1 MSTPIPLIEL
11 SALPEGRGRR
21 VCKAGL
27 DLAVFRIGDAVYAID
42 DSCPHSGGSLSNGK
56 LQGTRVTCPVHGLKF
71 NLESVCQPGPAT
83 LEAKKH
89 AVNVVDGIVML
100 APDEHLP
107 DDSSIPVGKETQGKS
122 TRDSMSERRP
132 W

>member
-1 MSTPIPLIEL
+1 MNTPIPLIEL

-21 VCKAGL
+21 VRKAGL
-27 DLAVFRIGDAVYAID
+27 DLALFRIGDCVYAID
-42 DSCPHSGGSLSNGK
+42 DSCPHQGGSLSNGK

-71 NLESVCQPGPAT
+71 NLDSVCQPGTPM

-100 APDEHLP
+100 APDERSP
-107 DDSSIPVGKETQGKS
+107 NDSSISVGRET
-122 TRDSMSERRP
+122 P
-132 W
+132 

>member
-21 VCKAGL
+21 VCKAAL

-42 DSCPHSGGSLSNGK
+42 DSCPHAGGSLSNGK

-71 NLESVCQPGPAT
+71 DLDIVRQPSVPT
-83 LEAKKH
+83 LQAKRYPLL
-89 AVNVVDGIVML
+89 VIDGIVLL
-100 APDEHLP
+100 APDEHSP
-107 DDSSIPVGKETQGKS
+107 NDRSTPVEKEA
-122 TRDSMSERRP
+122 P
-132 W
+132 

>member
-42 DSCPHSGGSLSNGK
+42 DSCPHAGGAKSNGASW
-56 LQGTRVTCPVHGLKF
+56 RARA
-71 NLESVCQPGPAT
+71 SPARCT
-83 LEAKKH
+83 
-89 AVNVVDGIVML
+89 D
-100 APDEHLP
+100 
-107 DDSSIPVGKETQGKS
+107 
-122 TRDSMSERRP
+122 
-132 W
+132 

>member
-42 DSCPHSGGSLSNGK
+42 DSCPHQGGSLSNGT
-56 LQGTRVTCPVHGLKF
+56 LQGTRVICPVHGLKF
-71 NLESVCQPGPAT
+71 SLDSTCQPSVPT
-83 LEAKKH
+83 LEAKRH
-89 AVNVVDGIVML
+89 AVQVVDGIVML
-100 APDEHLP
+100 IPDEP
-107 DDSSIPVGKETQGKS
+107 
-122 TRDSMSERRP
+122 SESN
-132 W
+132 

>member
-42 DSCPHSGGSLSNGK
+42 DSCPHQGGSLSNGK
-56 LQGTRVTCPVHGLKF
+56 LEGTRVTCPVHGLKF
-71 NLESVCQPGPAT
+71 NLDSVCQPSAPT
-83 LEAKKH
+83 LEAKRY
-89 AVNVVDGIVML
+89 AVQVVDGIVML
-100 APDEHLP
+100 TPDERSP
-107 DDSSIPVGKETQGKS
+107 T
-122 TRDSMSERRP
+122 T
-132 W
+132 